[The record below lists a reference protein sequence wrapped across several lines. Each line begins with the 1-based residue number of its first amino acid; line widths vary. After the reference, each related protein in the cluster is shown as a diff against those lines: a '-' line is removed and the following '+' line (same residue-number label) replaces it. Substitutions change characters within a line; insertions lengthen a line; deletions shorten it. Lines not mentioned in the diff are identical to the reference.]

1 VRLSD
6 EGLRRLAPALADALM
21 TQRVPATV
29 SALEPEDAD
38 ALLAAREAS
47 QRWRGLVDR
56 MPPAELLDLVLD
68 ESAYLVET
76 RGPRAR
82 QARENLKK
90 MRAMIRRLQNRGYT
104 TLDRIVSHLDRLAL
118 GDEANAVIDASD
130 AVSLMTV
137 HAAKGLEF
145 PVVFIVNLARGTGT
159 RRPPIR
165 VVTGDDEP
173 SVAVGDFQSSG
184 DEDQPSREREET
196 KRLLY
201 VALTRAR
208 DRLYLS
214 SVLKDGQLKPGRG
227 SLAEVMP
234 IALQDR
240 FAEASGA
247 ASVEWTASSGTVHT
261 LRVCPRV
268 ESGGSKEQDPPYESV
283 DSNTRVASNA
293 RVDFDALSDLDAKR
307 ASVADTIA
315 GTMLVA
321 PSRDA
326 GLSSS
331 RMIGTLVHRLLQ
343 RDGLRDEVA
352 DEWIIARLAML
363 LRAGEAQDIDDQP
376 ALLARA
382 AASYRAFVANTDVRN
397 LYLSGTPF
405 HEVPFS
411 LDAGGAIV
419 RGSID
424 CLIRHDR
431 SITVLEFKTGAHQP
445 EHDAQADLYRR
456 AAAALFPDFVVSS
469 RLVYAKPPVTR

>member
-1 VRLSD
+1 
-6 EGLRRLAPALADALM
+6 
-21 TQRVPATV
+21 
-29 SALEPEDAD
+29 
-38 ALLAAREAS
+38 
-47 QRWRGLVDR
+47 
-56 MPPAELLDLVLD
+56 
-68 ESAYLVET
+68 
-76 RGPRAR
+76 
-82 QARENLKK
+82 
-90 MRAMIRRLQNRGYT
+90 
-104 TLDRIVSHLDRLAL
+104 
-118 GDEANAVIDASD
+118 
-130 AVSLMTV
+130 MTV

-247 ASVEWTASSGTVHT
+247 ASVAWTASSGTVHT

-268 ESGGSKEQDPPYESV
+268 ESGGSKKARPALREALIP
-283 DSNTRVASNA
+283 TRECST

-315 GTMLVA
+315 GTMLSPPRA
-321 PSRDA
+321 TR
-326 GLSSS
+326 
-331 RMIGTLVHRLLQ
+331 
-343 RDGLRDEVA
+343 
-352 DEWIIARLAML
+352 AR
-363 LRAGEAQDIDDQP
+363 R
-376 ALLARA
+376 
-382 AASYRAFVANTDVRN
+382 
-397 LYLSGTPF
+397 
-405 HEVPFS
+405 
-411 LDAGGAIV
+411 
-419 RGSID
+419 
-424 CLIRHDR
+424 
-431 SITVLEFKTGAHQP
+431 
-445 EHDAQADLYRR
+445 
-456 AAAALFPDFVVSS
+456 
-469 RLVYAKPPVTR
+469 PVE